1 MWSSTGIDKGW
12 KVAVATSKDS
22 RNLISAGGVE
32 RARRTVR
39 EHFQKGRVN
48 ELSECLVAGPIGR
61 LFIRNF
67 ANLRAGAFCKFA
79 IGLMRP
85 KTLSP

>member
-12 KVAVATSKDS
+12 KDAVATLKDS

-32 RARRTVR
+32 RARHTVR

-48 ELSECLVAGPIGR
+48 KPSECLVAGPIGR

-67 ANLRAGAFCKFA
+67 ANLRAGEFA
-79 IGLMRP
+79 NLR
-85 KTLSP
+85 LV